1 LTLHHKAGFAL
12 KWMSDNVFVEEV
24 ATGDRFIVALAGYPG
39 RESLDQ
45 ASLLIGKLLARG
57 AFNATTSPNAKSVAT
72 P

>member
-1 LTLHHKAGFAL
+1 LHHKAGFAL

-57 AFNATTSPNAKSVAT
+57 ERSLASGREASPNASQ
-72 P
+72 